1 MNGLLRAAHTSALAI
16 ALGFGA
22 PVSTACAQSTAAALA
37 TRIDAV
43 RNGRVR
49 LTFAT
54 RPGVCGNGN
63 GWSRT
68 RPGNTNESWGSRDIE
83 VSCEAGPA
91 RVVVVRIDGETTEIR
106 TGVGGRWRADTGV
119 TDLGNISAKVAG
131 QWLLQAAEFG
141 ADKPA
146 REAISAIMLT
156 DSLDGAQILLRIVRN
171 EKRSSDVRTQAMFW
185 LGEAAGDRATAT
197 LDSVA
202 YEAGDREVRKQAIYA
217 MSRRPPEEA
226 VPNLLRMSET
236 LPDRELRRTAIFWLS
251 RSKDPRALA
260 WIAKAI
266 ENKEK

>member
-1 MNGLLRAAHTSALAI
+1 MRSARTHVVATALSLAA
-16 ALGFGA
+16 
-22 PVSTACAQSTAAALA
+22 PMYTACAQGSVTALA

-43 RNGRVR
+43 RSGRVR

-63 GWSRT
+63 GWSRS
-68 RPGNTNESWGSRDIE
+68 RPGNTNDSWGSRDIE

-91 RVVVVRIDGETTEIR
+91 RVVVVRVDGETTEIH
-106 TGVGGRWRADTGV
+106 TAVGGRWRADTGV

-131 QWLLQAAEFG
+131 QWLLNIAEVG
-141 ADKPA
+141 PDKPA
-146 REAISAIMLT
+146 REALSAIMLT
-156 DSLDGAQILLRIVRN
+156 DSLDGAQALLRIARN

-185 LGEAAGDRATAT
+185 LGEVAGDKATAT

-202 YEAGDREVRKQAIYA
+202 YEAGDREVRKQAIFA

-226 VPNLLRMSET
+226 VTNLLRMSET
-236 LPDRELRRTAIFWLS
+236 LPDRELRKTAIFWLS

-260 WIAKAI
+260 WIAKAV
-266 ENKEK
+266 ENKE

>member
-1 MNGLLRAAHTSALAI
+1 MKACLRPVRTHAVVTVLLLV
-16 ALGFGA
+16 A
-22 PVSTACAQSTAAALA
+22 PMYTACAQRSPAALT

-43 RNGRVR
+43 QNGRVR

-91 RVVVVRIDGETTEIR
+91 RVVVVRVNGETTEIR
-106 TGVGGRWRADTGV
+106 ASVGGRWRADTGV
-119 TDLGNISAKVAG
+119 TDLGNISANVAG
-131 QWLLQAAEFG
+131 QWLLQTAEFG
-141 ADKPA
+141 ADQPA
-146 REAISAIMLT
+146 REAMSAITLT
-156 DSLDGAQILLRIVRN
+156 DSLDGAQVLLRIARN
-171 EKRSSDVRTQAMFW
+171 EKRSADVRTQAMFW
-185 LGEAAGDRATAT
+185 LGEVAGDKATAT

-202 YEAGDREVRKQAIYA
+202 YEAGDRDVRKQAIFA

-226 VPNLLRMSET
+226 ISNLLRMSET
-236 LPDRELRRTAIFWLS
+236 LPDRELRKTAIFWLA

-266 ENKEK
+266 ENKD